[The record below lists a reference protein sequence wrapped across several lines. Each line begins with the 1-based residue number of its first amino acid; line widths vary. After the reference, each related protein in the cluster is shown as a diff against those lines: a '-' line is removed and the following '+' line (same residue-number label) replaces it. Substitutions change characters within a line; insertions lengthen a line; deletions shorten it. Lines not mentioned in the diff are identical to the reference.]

1 MPKIQHIMFDFD
13 GTLADTSEGII
24 RSMHYAY
31 DKLHLQH
38 ETDTKIRSV
47 IGPPLQEMFSV
58 LLHTEDKEYI
68 KEAVTCFRERY
79 AKQGVKELCLY
90 PQVKATLRS
99 LQEKGFKLYIVT
111 SKPEKFVHEIC
122 GEQKIKEYFTAIT
135 GVSTETQ
142 SLSKTERM
150 RELMET
156 YGITKENGIMVGDRP
171 EDARA
176 SHYNSVVCIGVTY
189 GFGKREE
196 LKDAGCV
203 KQLDEFSDL
212 LYEIKSYE
220 Y

>member
-122 GEQKIKEYFTAIT
+122 GEQ
-135 GVSTETQ
+135 

-203 KQLDEFSDL
+203 KQLDKFSDL
-212 LYEIKSYE
+212 LYEIKSYKH
-220 Y
+220 

>member
-13 GTLADTSEGII
+13 GTLADTSKGII

-38 ETDTKIRSV
+38 ETDAKIQSV
-47 IGPPLQEMFSV
+47 IGPPLQEMFSI

-68 KEAVTCFRERY
+68 KEAVTYFRERY

-122 GEQKIKEYFTAIT
+122 EEQKIKEYFTAIT

-142 SLSKTERM
+142 SLSKAERM

-171 EDARA
+171 EDAGA
-176 SHYNSVVCIGVTY
+176 SHYNSVICIGVTY